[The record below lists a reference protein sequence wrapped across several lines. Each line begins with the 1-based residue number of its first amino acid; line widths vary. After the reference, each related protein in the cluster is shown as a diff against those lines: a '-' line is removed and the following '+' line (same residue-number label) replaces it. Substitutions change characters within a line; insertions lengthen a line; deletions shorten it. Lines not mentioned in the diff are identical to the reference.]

1 MPNMIKIGKIVSTH
15 GIKGELKIISD
26 QEQIKNIL
34 IPGNILRINSKEYVL
49 NTYRHHKIYELI
61 TLQGFNNINQVLPWK
76 GQAVYCKREELGLN
90 QDEFL
95 TSDLIGMRI
104 QDQLGKCGKVVGVR
118 VIHENNRLLEVL
130 VDQKKEYIPLQ
141 KEFIRNID
149 FERQKIEIESQK
161 GLW

>member
-61 TLQGFNNINQVLPWK
+61 TLQGFNNINQVLPLINK
-76 GQAVYCKREELGLN
+76 DVYIKREDIKVNDYLLDDLLN
-90 QDEFL
+90 FEVFFQ
-95 TSDLIGMRI
+95 
-104 QDQLGKCGKVVGVR
+104 GKLVGKVVNIIR
-118 VIHENNRLLEVL
+118 NKQNILLQINHE
-130 VDQKKEYIPLQ
+130 KTFYIPHVS
-141 KEFIRNID
+141 EFIEQVDLKNKKIIVKNI
-149 FERQKIEIESQK
+149 E
-161 GLW
+161 GLIL